1 MTRMKLGAMILAA
14 AAGATALGVAA
25 EAETP
30 PYQKTV
36 KSGAPKTHIIMDA
49 PPGAFEIERK
59 VVAAVESLYG
69 PGAVMSNGRRLPP
82 DIEAGIAPGR
92 PLPSARR
99 SRSSRPSWSSA
110 CPRGMTGRASA
121 SISSRSAPTAG
132 SRRWS
137 TTRCRRPARP
147 EAPPALPGPPRRE
160 GIYFF

>member
-92 PLPSARR
+92 PLPSGAPVKEL
-99 SRSSRPSWSSA
+99 PSKLVERLPAGHDWKGVGEHIIA
-110 CPRGMTGRASA
+110 LGPDGR
-121 SISSRSAPTAG
+121 IETVVYD
-132 SRRWS
+132 
-137 TTRCRRPARP
+137 
-147 EAPPALPGPPRRE
+147 ALP
-160 GIYFF
+160 